1 MDAVIITLMA
11 GRAKQRQQT
20 TRSVHHAANMACH
33 DACFYGTLFYRPHD
47 IQEAALSRITHRL
60 KTLHWPET
68 RLLASLALPICGA
81 QLAQGG
87 MSVVDVMMTGR
98 LNATAL
104 AAVSVGSS
112 LWMPLMLFMTGTLMG
127 ITPIVAQ
134 LLGGQRHDEIRPAVH
149 QALWVALLLG
159 VISALLLWFAVIP
172 IFELMG
178 VPPDV
183 ALASSAYLTA
193 LAFGMPGVALFQALR
208 AFSDGM
214 NHTRPSLWIS
224 LIGLGV
230 NIPSNYLLIYGGDG
244 LVDVFG
250 TGIVPDVLQ
259 NLPSLGAFGCGIA
272 TALSM
277 WTMALA
283 MVLYTRR
290 GRTYA
295 PVRLWQRV
303 CWPQRDG
310 LRELTVVGLPIGIA
324 IFVEVTLFTL
334 IALFI
339 ASLGEITVAA
349 HQVAFSYTGILFMLP
364 LSLSMALTVRVG
376 NTLGQI
382 RPEMARL
389 VAWNG
394 IAISLVT
401 AAINSTLLWVTG
413 EWVISLYTSNP
424 EVQHLAASLIALAV
438 FYQVSDSL
446 QANLAGALR
455 GYKDTRIVMLI
466 TVLSYWCVGLGGGH
480 WLGTR
485 GLGSLTA
492 PLGVHGYWLGLIAGL
507 STAAVLLAWRLRHI
521 SAKIPHQT
529 VAAT

>member
-1 MDAVIITLMA
+1 M
-11 GRAKQRQQT
+11 
-20 TRSVHHAANMACH
+20 
-33 DACFYGTLFYRPHD
+33 
-47 IQEAALSRITHRL
+47 SRIAHRL

-68 RLLASLALPICGA
+68 RLLMRLALPICGA
-81 QLAQGG
+81 QVAQAG

-98 LNATAL
+98 QSATAL

-127 ITPIVAQ
+127 VTPIVAQ

-159 VISALLLWFAVIP
+159 VISAGLLWFAVMP
-172 IFELMG
+172 VFELMS

-183 ALASSAYLTA
+183 ALASSAYLAA

-214 NHTRPSLWIS
+214 NHTRPALWIS

-244 LVDVFG
+244 LVDLFG
-250 TGIVPDVLQ
+250 AWIPGFLQ
-259 NLPSLGAFGCGIA
+259 NLPAFGAFGCGIA
-272 TALSM
+272 TAFSM
-277 WTMALA
+277 WTMALSMA
-283 MVLYTRR
+283 LYTRR
-290 GRTYA
+290 GRTYGQ
-295 PVRLWQRV
+295 VNLWQRIT
-303 CWPQRDG
+303 WPEWSG

-376 NTLGQI
+376 NTLGQA
-382 RPEMARL
+382 RPDMARL

-394 IAISLVT
+394 IAISLVI

-424 EVQHLAASLIALAV
+424 EVQRLAASLIALAV
-438 FYQVSDSL
+438 FYQVSDAL

-480 WLGTR
+480 WLGTH
-485 GLGSLTA
+485 GVGSLTA
-492 PLGVHGYWLGLIAGL
+492 PLGVHGYWLGLVAGL
-507 STAAVLLAWRLRHI
+507 STAAALLAWRLRHI
-521 SAKIPHQT
+521 SALTQRQT
-529 VAAT
+529 AAAT